1 MDKDPEDHNVIIQ
14 ATAYVPTENHPH
26 SLPSAS
32 ACALHF
38 PAEVAP
44 FATVIHRPGRLSNLI
59 PLFLPTLNA
68 PLLVS
73 FPNPTTSS
81 YHFSTRHPQSPTN
94 MQFSS
99 PNSPPTTS
107 LPSLPLEA
115 PPATPR
121 NASNLYG
128 QFSWPSLDICTLFSK
143 LEDLAV
149 AEEPNQD
156 QHFPSDDP
164 HEDFCDMLITKYADE
179 DDDIQTQQ
187 KVFTDILKLL
197 DYRCRGG
204 TESGIYNWLE
214 GVVGEA
220 DVTPVTPF
228 NEYTHVNDDDDE
240 DDNDTIN
247 DINAI
252 HDDEWL
258 DDEDRR
264 DMGLLLGWFEG
275 LEEGVRDGMVRVN
288 GRRGRERR
296 MGGVFV

>member
-14 ATAYVPTENHPH
+14 ATAYVPIETHPH

-32 ACALHF
+32 ACASHF

-59 PLFLPTLNA
+59 TPFSTNLERTLTA
-68 PLLVS
+68 
-73 FPNPTTSS
+73 SS
-81 YHFSTRHPQSPTN
+81 YHFSTQHSQPPTN

-99 PNSPPTTS
+99 PYSPPTTS

-121 NASNLYG
+121 DASHLYG
-128 QFSWPSLDICTLFSK
+128 QFSWPSLDICTLLSK

-149 AEEPNQD
+149 AEEQNQD
-156 QHFPSDDP
+156 RHFPSEDP
-164 HEDFCDMLITKYADE
+164 HGEFCDMLITKYADE
-179 DDDIQTQQ
+179 DNDIHTQQ
-187 KVFTDILKLL
+187 KIFTDILKLL
-197 DYRCRGG
+197 DYRCDGAR
-204 TESGIYNWLE
+204 ESGIYNWLE

-220 DVTPVTPF
+220 DDTYVTTVDVEGY
-228 NEYTHVNDDDDE
+228 EYTNDDA
-240 DDNDTIN
+240 NDMTEEV
-247 DINAI
+247 NAI

-258 DDEDRR
+258 DDVDRR